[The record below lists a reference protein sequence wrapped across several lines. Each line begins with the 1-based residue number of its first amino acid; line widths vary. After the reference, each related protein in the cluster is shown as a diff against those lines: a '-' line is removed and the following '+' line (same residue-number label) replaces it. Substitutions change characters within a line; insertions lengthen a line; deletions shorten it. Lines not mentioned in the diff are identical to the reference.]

1 MERQK
6 WMVIDQNAR
15 LALRSARLHGP
26 GPTQHTPTQR
36 NPADSLHGQKQR
48 VFDGSRSILS

>member
-1 MERQK
+1 MD
-6 WMVIDQNAR
+6 VIDQNAR

-48 VFDGSRSILS
+48 VFVGSRSILS